1 MYLIWIFTGVGLD
14 WLVALT
20 NMLFVHVTRLDK
32 VNASRKT
39 PKVAYKRVLK

>member
-32 VNASRKT
+32 VKCIEKDPQSC
-39 PKVAYKRVLK
+39 L